1 MGIVSGIIGEFK
13 ELAEKLWNILI
24 GTLVP
29 RLVSLSLGVR
39 LERFHLAPL
48 HVHYTVFN
56 AEMYVHLEI
65 NRIIPS
71 KCICRVFIDVTV

>member
-39 LERFHLAPL
+39 LESCHVAQL
-48 HVHYTVFN
+48 HVHYTVFSPQ
-56 AEMYVHLEI
+56 L
-65 NRIIPS
+65 
-71 KCICRVFIDVTV
+71 FIWRSTGGQFP